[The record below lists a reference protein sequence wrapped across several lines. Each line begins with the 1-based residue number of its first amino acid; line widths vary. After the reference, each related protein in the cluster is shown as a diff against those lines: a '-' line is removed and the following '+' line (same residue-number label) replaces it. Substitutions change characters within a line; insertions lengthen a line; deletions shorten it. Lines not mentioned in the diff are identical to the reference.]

1 MLVLLV
7 QFGCRKAAQNTLGS
21 PPAAVASMTALTA
34 SRAKQGERCTL
45 HGEMIEKCPTAGCW
59 FVLKDRSGT
68 IHVDTKSAGFV
79 VTSVPTHTEVTV
91 TGVLQ
96 AEAGQPATLSA
107 TGVRY

>member
-1 MLVLLV
+1 MLVLSAA
-7 QFGCRKAAQNTLGS
+7 FGCGKAAQNTLGA
-21 PPAAVASMTALTA
+21 PPAVQASMTALTA

-45 HGEMIEKCPTAGCW
+45 HGEMIDKCPTAGCW
-59 FVLKDRSGT
+59 FVLKDKSGT

-79 VTSVPTHTEVTV
+79 VTSVPTHTEITV

-96 AEAGQPATLSA
+96 AEPGQPSTLSA